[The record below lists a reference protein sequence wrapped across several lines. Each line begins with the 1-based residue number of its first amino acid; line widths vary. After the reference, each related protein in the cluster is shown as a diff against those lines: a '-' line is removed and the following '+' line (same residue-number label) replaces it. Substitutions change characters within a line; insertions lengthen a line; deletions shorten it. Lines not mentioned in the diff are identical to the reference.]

1 MVVTNCIWCY
11 IVIYGS
17 HLCYIV
23 VYCNI
28 WQLSVLY
35 GSVLWY
41 IMVNV
46 VNIVTSFQKVMIDN
60 LPYVS
65 HMAN

>member
-1 MVVTNCIWCY
+1 MVVSYGVWY
-11 IVIYGS
+11 GIVIYDS
-17 HLCYIV
+17 YICYIV
-23 VYCNI
+23 VYCDI
-28 WQLSVLY
+28 WQLSMLY

-46 VNIVTSFQKVMIDN
+46 VNIVASFQKVMIDN